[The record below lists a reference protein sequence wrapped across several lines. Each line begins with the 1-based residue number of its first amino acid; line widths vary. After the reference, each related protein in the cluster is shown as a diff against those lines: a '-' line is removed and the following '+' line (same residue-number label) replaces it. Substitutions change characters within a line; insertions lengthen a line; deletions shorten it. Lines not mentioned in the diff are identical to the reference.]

1 MHTPRKKTKLCTGT
15 SNQRILY
22 IISAIAQKSMTTP
35 TIHPV
40 SAANHVTP
48 QLRTEKK
55 LKQQLRR
62 TPADSKPATRG
73 TYSLYTRHGRNRK
86 KETQLMLT
94 NPRDAFR
101 GQSRSL
107 NIVPFHLRYT
117 FLLYDSNFV
126 IKTCRFS
133 DIRLQKMS

>member
-62 TPADSKPATRG
+62 TPADSKRRPSAHIAYTHVTDATE
-73 TYSLYTRHGRNRK
+73 K
-86 KETQLMLT
+86 KKL
-94 NPRDAFR
+94 
-101 GQSRSL
+101 S
-107 NIVPFHLRYT
+107 
-117 FLLYDSNFV
+117 
-126 IKTCRFS
+126 
-133 DIRLQKMS
+133 